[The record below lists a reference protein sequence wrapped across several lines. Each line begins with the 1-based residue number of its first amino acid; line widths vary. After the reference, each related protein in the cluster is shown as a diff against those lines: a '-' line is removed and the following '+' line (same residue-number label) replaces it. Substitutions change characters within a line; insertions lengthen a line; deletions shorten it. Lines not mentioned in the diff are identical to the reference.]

1 MQIKPLFILI
11 GDYIHK
17 HPSVKYKPFCYK
29 VKLVILGE
37 FQWIGVTLCL
47 LHSVWP
53 THRQGVPVHT
63 EILLQQRRKE
73 LQQVLHK
80 FFFFFAI
87 IIKQPQSNKWEPQP
101 HSDEPLMISRGT
113 QRSTLSN
120 RVTFLSCVFLTAFEM
135 EWSRCCGL
143 DL

>member
-47 LHSVWP
+47 LHSV
-53 THRQGVPVHT
+53 
-63 EILLQQRRKE
+63 
-73 LQQVLHK
+73 
-80 FFFFFAI
+80 
-87 IIKQPQSNKWEPQP
+87 
-101 HSDEPLMISRGT
+101 
-113 QRSTLSN
+113 
-120 RVTFLSCVFLTAFEM
+120 
-135 EWSRCCGL
+135 
-143 DL
+143 